1 MQSDQRGSRVMLSAV
16 VLLLAIGFGT
26 GWWWSRR
33 TPESNAVAPMV
44 RIGPVE
50 TPAPANATA
59 IEHDIGGPAA
69 ELLRARRPNTVP
81 RVSTFTHSYDPPPGR
96 AVDVLAALQP
106 RAEAGDN
113 EAAFYLFVK
122 IEGCRYQL
130 YHGRGGGGGN
140 SSGGQARPA
149 PTAGDD
155 VEAQLIARTPP
166 ECHGLTLQDYQN
178 NVRWLEQAAD
188 SGIAMAQLSYAINAE
203 AVVGNSSQMLS
214 DPEKVVA
221 YRRKAMHYMQQA
233 AAGGSIEGLMSLR
246 DAYHYGVITRRDP
259 IRAYAYYH
267 ALGLTDPRFISER
280 RMGAYAD
287 QLTPEQLAL
296 ATRQGR
302 GIYDAC
308 CKR

>member
-1 MQSDQRGSRVMLSAV
+1 MQSDQRRSRIAVVVAV
-16 VLLLAIGFGT
+16 VLAMGLGA

-33 TPESNAVAPMV
+33 GSESGQEVPSSAHVPEPASMP
-44 RIGPVE
+44 GPSEGHGVVDE
-50 TPAPANATA
+50 
-59 IEHDIGGPAA
+59 PAA
-69 ELLRARRPNTVP
+69 ALLRARRPNTVP
-81 RVSTFTHSYDPPPGR
+81 RVSSFTRSYDPPPGR
-96 AVDVLAALQP
+96 AVDVVAVLQP

-130 YHGRGGGGGN
+130 YHGRNSGGGN
-140 SSGGQARPA
+140 GTGGQARPA

-166 ECHGLTLQDYQN
+166 ECHGLTLQDYRN

-188 SGIAMAQLSYAINAE
+188 SGIAMAQLSYARNAE
-203 AVVGNSSQMLS
+203 AVIGNSSQMLS

-233 AAGGSIEGLMSLR
+233 AAGGSIEGLMSLS
-246 DAYHYGVITRRDP
+246 DAYHYGVVTRRDP